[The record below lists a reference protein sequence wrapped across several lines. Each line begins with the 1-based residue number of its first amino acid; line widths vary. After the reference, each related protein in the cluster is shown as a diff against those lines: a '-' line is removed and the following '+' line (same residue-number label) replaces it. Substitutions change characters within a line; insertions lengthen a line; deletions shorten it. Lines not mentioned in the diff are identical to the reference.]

1 MDNLR
6 EIKEGK
12 LYFDGCDMTELAR
25 TYGTPLYV
33 MSYNGIREPL
43 EELQRDFVDKYPGA
57 RVAYASK
64 AFCTK
69 GMYEILKQMG
79 TDVEVVSGGELYVAE
94 QVNFPPEKVEFNGN
108 NKTPAEIDQAVRY
121 GVGRIILDG
130 LQEIPL
136 ILEACKKYDR
146 KMKITVRITPGVA
159 ASTHDYIVTGKLD
172 SKFGIPLEREVLL
185 PIIKQIVDSE
195 YLEFMGLQMHIGSQL
210 FENDAFLDGLNIVMD
225 WVDILKKEL
234 DVAVKEVDFGGGFGA
249 RYTDEVRKPY
259 RFFLD
264 PMMDLMK
271 KRSEE
276 IGIPCPTPV
285 IEPGRSIVAEA
296 GLTLYTV
303 GQIKEIKGV
312 RKYISID
319 GGMGDNIRVGLY
331 QAEYDGILANRAEEE
346 KDDKV
351 CVCGR
356 YCESTDIIMTDFM
369 VPHTTKMGDI
379 LATFSTGAYGFSMA
393 SNYNNNPIPGVVLV
407 RDGKSAWMVKP
418 QTYAQIAQNQV
429 IPDIL

>member
-1 MDNLR
+1 MKILV
-6 EIKEGK
+6 
-12 LYFDGCDMTELAR
+12 LADQESK
-25 TYGTPLYV
+25 YYYDYYTPGRL
-33 MSYNGIREPL
+33 S
-43 EELQRDFVDKYPGA
+43 
-57 RVAYASK
+57 
-64 AFCTK
+64 
-69 GMYEILKQMG
+69 
-79 TDVEVVSGGELYVAE
+79 
-94 QVNFPPEKVEFNGN
+94 
-108 NKTPAEIDQAVRY
+108 EIDL
-121 GVGRIILDG
+121 IISCGDL
-130 LQEIPL
+130 
-136 ILEACKKYDR
+136 R
-146 KMKITVRITPGVA
+146 R
-159 ASTHDYIVTGKLD
+159 
-172 SKFGIPLEREVLL
+172 
-185 PIIKQIVDSE
+185 E

-234 DVAVKEVDFGGGFGA
+234 GVVVKEVDFGGGFGA

-264 PMMDLMK
+264 PMMELMK

-285 IEPGRSIVAEA
+285 IEPGRSIVAEAGLTLYSSIVAEA

-331 QAEYDGILANRAEEE
+331 QAEYEGIVANRAEEE
-346 KDDKV
+346 RDDKV

-356 YCESTDIIMTDFM
+356 YCESTDIIMTDVM
-369 VPHTTKMGDI
+369 VPHTTRMGDI

-429 IPDIL
+429 VPDIL

>member
-1 MDNLR
+1 MKSIR
-6 EIKEGK
+6 EIKDGR
-12 LYFDGCDMTELAR
+12 LYFDGCDMTQIAR

-33 MSYNGIREPL
+33 MSYNGIMDPL

-57 RVAYASK
+57 RVAFASK
-64 AFCTK
+64 AFCTE
-69 GMYEILKQMG
+69 GMLEILKRAG
-79 TDVEVVSGGELYVAE
+79 FSLEVVSGGELYVAE
-94 QVNFPPEKVEFNGN
+94 QVDFPPERVEFNGN

-121 GVGRIILDG
+121 GIGQIILDG
-130 LQEIPL
+130 LQELPL
-136 ILEACKKYDR
+136 IIEACRKYEK
-146 KMKITVRITPGVA
+146 KMKIVIRITPGVA

-172 SKFGIPLEREVLL
+172 SKFGIPLDREVLL
-185 PIIKQIVDSE
+185 PIVRQILDSD

-210 FENDAFLDGLNIVMD
+210 FEYDVFLEALDIVMD
-225 WVDILKKEL
+225 WVAILKNEMN
-234 DVAVKEVDFGGGFGA
+234 VVVKEVNCGGGFGSH
-249 RYTDEVRKPY
+249 YTDEVRKPY
-259 RFFLD
+259 RFFLE

-271 KRSEE
+271 KRAEE
-276 IGIPCPTPV
+276 IGIPCPAPV

-331 QAEYDGILANRAEEE
+331 QAEYEGLVANRAEEE

-351 CVCGR
+351 SVCGK
-356 YCESTDIIMTDFM
+356 YCESTDIIITDVM
-369 VPHTTKMGDI
+369 VPHTTRMGDI
-379 LATFSTGAYGFSMA
+379 FATFSTGAYGYSMA

-418 QTYAQIAQNQV
+418 QTYAQITQNQL